1 MSTFASLYL
10 HDERFSSFSCFFFH
24 SSAHYTQLQ
33 RVHVKSFDLASG
45 IGVWVVLTNQVYKR
59 GVQGTIN

>member
-1 MSTFASLYL
+1 MTGVYFL
-10 HDERFSSFSCFFFH
+10 SSFILLH

-33 RVHVKSFDLASG
+33 RVYGKSFDLASG
-45 IGVWVVLTNQVYKR
+45 IGVWVYRRGARRLINQGYKR